1 MRDTDYA
8 YCVARIRANERYLL
22 KDKDITELLDC
33 KNFDSALS
41 FLLDKKWIAEVGN
54 ISECIKYQ
62 SKKLWQLLS
71 ESVPDKKELDVLC
84 VVNDF
89 FNIKASVKCHFVGRD
104 PADYYIE
111 PTSLDLKDLTENI
124 AAHKFSAIGGNKGRC
139 AEESYKIACLTENG
153 QNADIITDRACID
166 EMQGYAN
173 KKRDSVTGNICK
185 FLCDTAN
192 IKIAFRCAETQ
203 KKRDFTEEAIGQC
216 SAIDRKTLVEMT
228 LKGKDALAEY
238 LSKSDYREGAEIYL
252 TSAAEYEKWCDDKV
266 IDIAK
271 KSAFTAFGF
280 DPVCAYYYAKLA
292 EMKTVR
298 IILSGLKSGAD
309 KESIKERVRA
319 LYV

>member
-89 FNIKASVKCHFVGRD
+89 FNIKAAVKCHFVGRD

-111 PTSLDLKDLTENI
+111 PTSLDLKALTENI